1 VTRPTID
8 GILLAA
14 GESRR
19 MGFPKPLLRIG
30 NDTFLARTMRS
41 MLEVVRHVVVV
52 TGAYEEWVRDEV
64 PAGPRL
70 RVVHNPNFDRG
81 QLSSLRCAI
90 RATSPDVD
98 GVVVHLADHPLV
110 QVATF
115 RALADK
121 YEVTRSPILIAR
133 HGGHRGHPVLF
144 AKGVFSELLA
154 APEGE
159 GARFVVNTDPARV
172 VYVDVEDPGVNLDLD
187 TPADL
192 KRAGLAPP
200 PADWRR

>member
-30 NDTFLARTMRS
+30 NDTFLTRTLRS
-41 MLEVVRHVVVV
+41 MLEVARHVVVV
-52 TGAYEEWVRDEV
+52 TGAYEDSVRDEV

-70 RVVHNPNFDRG
+70 RVVHNADFERG
-81 QLSSLRCAI
+81 QLSSLKCAI

-98 GVVVHLADHPLV
+98 GVLVHLADHPLV
-110 QVATF
+110 QIATF

-121 YEVTRSPILIAR
+121 YEETRSPILIAR

-144 AKGVFSELLA
+144 AKDVFFELLA

-200 PADWRR
+200 PEDWRR